1 MEYASKGLAGTA
13 LGFGIG
19 GAALGLANGG
29 LGNLLGGLNQN
40 KRSEAADIAAAVT
53 PAMTVAAMLAARQQ
67 EPTCSENMPV
77 TRYDLER
84 EQKLAAK
91 DSEIALL
98 KANTYNDGKMLEVYG
113 YIDGQLKDVREALC
127 KQAVHNQRTE
137 DSFALVKQDVESV
150 RKEALDAV
158 KTTPSSPTS
167 TRPFIPSRSPTSPR
181 APRPR
186 RRRSTIRSRSAAA
199 ATSKHRGRQSPPQSL
214 KEGSCDDSD
223 DRSGHARRDALRR
236 Q

>member
-19 GAALGLANGG
+19 GAAMSLANGG
-29 LGNLLGGLNQN
+29 LGNLLGGLGQN
-40 KRSEAADIAAAVT
+40 NRAAAAEVTAAAAT
-53 PAMTVAAMLAARQQ
+53 PAMAALVAALASRQQ

-77 TRYDLER
+77 SRYELER

-98 KANTYNDGKMLEVYG
+98 KANTYNDGKMLEMYG

-137 DSFALVKQDVESV
+137 DSFTLVKQDVDCV
-150 RKEALDAV
+150 RKEALSAV
-158 KTTPSSPTS
+158 KMEAERRCCGDNALKTYVNATFYPKQVADITTGT
-167 TRPFIPSRSPTSPR
+167 
-181 APRPR
+181 
-186 RRRSTIRSRSAAA
+186 
-199 ATSKHRGRQSPPQSL
+199 ATTAQTLYDPLPKCG
-214 KEGSCDDSD
+214 GCCNN
-223 DRSGHARRDALRR
+223 
-236 Q
+236 